1 MSFQDSKKNCF
12 YRSFTNIRTV
22 IYVRCIKRH
31 FQIEFHLSQ
40 THITSLYHKIKIFV
54 CKKFLFTYMKWISVM
69 CISSKNKFI
78 DIEFKIFVEK
88 NVIQN
93 NFFLKNFS
101 KKKISKK
108 TKTKKKILTV
118 RQFLNSEYFFQSN
131 ELIKSCFEQLN
142 RIFRSFKIL
151 TIMNQKHD
159 VFFLKFLSFF
169 VELIAKIL
177 FKFFSN
183 SIFFSNVFFFSVMS
197 LWFINFELSVSFIT
211 YFFKFWRLWIIFF
224 TITFV
229 ARNE

>member
-108 TKTKKKILTV
+108 TIFEKNKSEKKIFL
-118 RQFLNSEYFFQSN
+118 QFVNFWILN
-131 ELIKSCFEQLN
+131 
-142 RIFRSFKIL
+142 
-151 TIMNQKHD
+151 
-159 VFFLKFLSFF
+159 
-169 VELIAKIL
+169 
-177 FKFFSN
+177 
-183 SIFFSNVFFFSVMS
+183 IFFNQTN
-197 LWFINFELSVSFIT
+197 W
-211 YFFKFWRLWIIFF
+211 
-224 TITFV
+224 
-229 ARNE
+229 